1 MKPIEMSAASAATCS
16 CALPA
21 MLKVRPAAVC
31 ADTGAI
37 ASATGRNNAAVAAA
51 SCEVSLQRMHVKVL
65 AAIRINHHD
74 SVKMGESEAPQSCG
88 SAAHLANAKRASL
101 VFLLAHW

>member
-1 MKPIEMSAASAATCS
+1 
-16 CALPA
+16 
-21 MLKVRPAAVC
+21 
-31 ADTGAI
+31 
-37 ASATGRNNAAVAAA
+37 
-51 SCEVSLQRMHVKVL
+51 MHVKVL

-74 SVKMGESEAPQSCG
+74 SVKVGESEAPQSCG